1 MVVCRGQ
8 YDFFYLPIDYK
19 NKCNL
24 GYCFMNFLNAE
35 LTAECYEEFHNK
47 RWEEFNSK
55 KARGAVPTMHQEIGR
70 ALSCSACC
78 ISGNGLYWW
87 DPFAAAP
94 ACAVPR

>member
-1 MVVCRGQ
+1 MRRGQ

-24 GYCFMNFLNAE
+24 GYCFMNFLNAD

-55 KARGAVPTMHQEIGR
+55 KARAAVPDLHICTHQELVR
-70 ALSCSACC
+70 
-78 ISGNGLYWW
+78 
-87 DPFAAAP
+87 P
-94 ACAVPR
+94 